1 MSDDYKTGLIKQ
13 RHEKNPF
20 VTDGVFSVPTRR
32 QRGQQIVTA
41 QGPAT
46 LRIGEEDFEAA
57 QIVSVREVDTEI
69 FVKFFV
75 GQIRTFFDL
84 SPSAI
89 KMLLIL
95 LKIVGQVQYK
105 NSDRIVLTEA
115 IAREIALANGQ
126 KPFSKTSYF
135 RSVNELISF
144 GFLAA
149 TTTPPFYF
157 INPALVFNGDRV
169 RFITELRKKDASAE
183 DDAGDVID
191 DDRPKGKTRRI
202 EVEK

>member
-1 MSDDYKTGLIKQ
+1 MAEDYKAGLIKQ

-20 VTDGVFSVPTRR
+20 VTDGAFSVPTRR

-57 QIVSVREVDTEI
+57 QIVSVREVDTEV

-105 NSDRIVLTEA
+105 NTDRIVLTEA
-115 IAREIALANGQ
+115 IAREIAVANGQ
-126 KPFSKTSYF
+126 KPFGKTTYF
-135 RSVNELISF
+135 RAVNELISL
-144 GFLAA
+144 GFIAA

-169 RFITELRKKDASAE
+169 RFITELRKKSGEAE
-183 DDAGDVID
+183 SDVID
-191 DDRPKGKTRRI
+191 IDAPAKVRLI
-202 EVEK
+202 EG